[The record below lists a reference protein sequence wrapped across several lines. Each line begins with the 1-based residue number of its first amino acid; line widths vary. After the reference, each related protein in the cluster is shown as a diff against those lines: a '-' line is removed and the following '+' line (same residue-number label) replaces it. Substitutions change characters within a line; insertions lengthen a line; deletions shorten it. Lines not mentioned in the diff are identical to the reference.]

1 MPPDSAGAGRPE
13 HAEIA
18 GALSAAYASGQPI
31 EPITETNRQL
41 SIDDA
46 YAIQMDQVRGW
57 LADGQ
62 SLKGHKIGLTSMAMQ
77 RMLGVSE
84 PDFGCLTDAMFAAPS
99 SDLPIERFIQPRVEP
114 ELSFVLGE
122 DLRPPV
128 TMADV
133 ARATAYVI
141 PTLEIIDS
149 RIVDWRIKLVD
160 TVADNASSGAVVL
173 GGQPRPLDAVDLAL
187 TGCNLTVNGE
197 IVATGATG
205 AVLGNPMA
213 AVVWLANT
221 LARHGVSLSAGQ
233 VVLSGACTVAVP
245 AGPGDVVSA
254 EFMGMGVVTARFSND
269 GGAA

>member
-1 MPPDSAGAGRPE
+1 MSEE
-13 HAEIA
+13 HASIA
-18 GALSAAYASGQPI
+18 EALARAYVSREPVQPL
-31 EPITETNRQL
+31 TETHPNL
-41 SIDDA
+41 TLDDA
-46 YAIQMDQVRGW
+46 YAIQMEQVRRW

-99 SDLPIERFIQPRVEP
+99 VELSSERFIHPRVEP
-114 ELSFVLGE
+114 EISFVLGD
-122 DLRPPV
+122 DLRAPV

-149 RIVDWRIKLVD
+149 RIADWRIKLVD
-160 TVADNASSGAVVL
+160 TVADNASSAAVVL
-173 GGQPRPLDAVDLAL
+173 GGQPRRLDAIDLAL
-187 TGCNLTVNGE
+187 TGCNLSVNGR

-221 LARHGVSLSAGQ
+221 LGGHGVSLSAGQ
-233 VVLSGACTVAVP
+233 VILSGACTVAVP
-245 AGPGDVVSA
+245 AAPGDLVSA
-254 EFMGMGVVTARFSND
+254 EFAGLGVVSARFSPE
-269 GGAA
+269 AS